1 MQKTN
6 ALSEWTVKF
15 MDKISPRGF
24 IIESP
29 WYIELHNQ
37 SYMQGL
43 SQTHVAYCAYGKLMQ
58 KPTTPFHKGN
68 LKLELETYLYKGP
81 HRVTFAKNYGGA
93 PCCRRWTKNH
103 LKSESPPEL
112 ATNSFTPITNMV
124 GYFSTE
130 KYSII
135 PRHDKSC
142 TDFWRP
148 NRDSARYRQNSNVN
162 YQRNYNI
169 SPTDNIFTGGKASK
183 NPQIKKNTK
192 SN

>member
-1 MQKTN
+1 MAQSRFHLGVATMRGFQTCTSKKKVRELPEMQKMN
-6 ALSEWTVKF
+6 ALIEWTVKF

-29 WYIELHNQ
+29 WYIELHKQ

-43 SQTHVAYCAYGKLMQ
+43 SQTHVAYCAYGKPMQ
-58 KPTTPFHKGN
+58 KPTTPFHKGK

-93 PCCRRWTKNH
+93 PCCRRWTKTH

-135 PRHDKSC
+135 P
-142 TDFWRP
+142 
-148 NRDSARYRQNSNVN
+148 NS
-162 YQRNYNI
+162 Q
-169 SPTDNIFTGGKASK
+169 A
-183 NPQIKKNTK
+183 
-192 SN
+192 